1 MAHRILVVDDEED
14 IRNLVAVMLKADG
27 YQVVLASTGKDAL
40 QALEGEPIDLIV
52 LDVMMP
58 GMDGW
63 EVCRQIK
70 GNSRT
75 KDIPVVFLTVRQQ
88 PLDRIIGTEVLHAS
102 GYIYKPFEREELLS
116 TINECLTA
124 TAPPVI

>member
-1 MAHRILVVDDEED
+1 MSHRVLVVDDELD
-14 IRNLVAVMLKADG
+14 IRNLLRVMISAAG
-27 YQVVLASTGKDAL
+27 YQVALAGTGQEAL
-40 QALEGEPIDLIV
+40 RALEQDQFDVVV

-70 GNSRT
+70 SSSRL
-75 KDIPVVFLTVRQQ
+75 KDIPVIFLTVRQQ

-102 GYIYKPFEREELLS
+102 GYVAKPFERDELLDA
-116 TINECLTA
+116 INQCLM
-124 TAPPVI
+124 PSIKS